1 MGERKK
7 EKEALLCNA
16 ISTVAN
22 STASMNIKQV
32 SLYMM
37 LSNDS
42 TAVRNV
48 PLSQTAHDKYK
59 ICKESKCLSQIYQEI
74 IFLLK

>member
-1 MGERKK
+1 MGERK
-7 EKEALLCNA
+7 KEALLCNA

-22 STASMNIKQV
+22 STASMNIKQEV

-74 IFLLK
+74 IFFT